1 MLRDIKGA
9 IFDMDGTLID
19 SMWVWNKIDVDF
31 LKERN
36 IELPPDLMETIE
48 YMDFDDIAKYFKK
61 RFNLKDSTDEIEN
74 RWNEMA
80 YYEYAHNVPLKP
92 YVKEYLSMLK
102 SHGIKIGLA
111 TSNSILLLETVLKK
125 HNIYKFFDTIT
136 TTIEAGKDKNSP
148 DVYLLCAKKM
158 NIAPCNCI
166 VFEDIL
172 PAVISAKS
180 GGMMVAGVAEPY
192 STPHWTQIKE
202 ISDLSIKSY
211 HELLIDNKNY
221 CANSNI

>member
-19 SMWVWNKIDVDF
+19 SMWVWDKIDVDF
-31 LKERN
+31 LKKRN
-36 IELPPDLMETIE
+36 IELPSDLRENIE
-48 YMDFDDIAKYFKK
+48 HLSFDDTAEYFKK
-61 RFNLKDSTDEIEN
+61 RFNLKDSADEIKNE
-74 RWNEMA
+74 WNNMA

-92 YVKEYLSMLK
+92 YAKEYLSMLK

-125 HNIYKFFDTIT
+125 HNIYKFFDNIT
-136 TTIEAGKDKNSP
+136 TTNETGKSKNFP
-148 DVYLLCAKKM
+148 DVYLLSAKKL
-158 NIAPCNCI
+158 NIVPCSCI

-172 PAVISAKS
+172 PAIIAAKAA
-180 GGMMVAGVAEPY
+180 GMKVVGVFDSY
-192 STPHWTQIKE
+192 SEPHWSQIMR

-211 HELLIDNKNY
+211 YELLGANKDC

>member
-19 SMWVWNKIDVDF
+19 SMWVWDKIDVDF
-31 LKERN
+31 LKKRD
-36 IELPPDLMETIE
+36 IELPSDLRENIE
-48 YMDFDDIAKYFKK
+48 HLSFDDTAEYFKK
-61 RFNLKDSTDEIEN
+61 RFNLKDSTDEIK
-74 RWNEMA
+74 NEWTNMA
-80 YYEYAHNVPLKP
+80 YYEYAHNVTLKP

-102 SHGIKIGLA
+102 SYGIKIGLA

-125 HNIYKFFDTIT
+125 HNIYKFFDNIT
-136 TTIEAGKDKNSP
+136 TTNETGKNKNFP
-148 DVYLLCAKKM
+148 DVYLLSAKRL
-158 NIAPCNCI
+158 NIVPWSCI

-172 PAVISAKS
+172 PAVLGAKAA
-180 GGMMVAGVAEPY
+180 GMKVVGVFDSFSE
-192 STPHWTQIKE
+192 PHWPQIRE

-211 HELLIDNKNY
+211 HELLIDNKNC